1 MDSSILGGEEMV
13 DKNGKE
19 IKIGDKVKPDDGRI
33 LLIISQFYVEEMGE
47 ECLFG
52 QQIEDPLAF
61 SPLTQEN
68 LASQWVVI
76 EEEKGE

>member
-1 MDSSILGGEEMV
+1 MV

-19 IKIGDKVKPDDGRI
+19 IKIGDKIKPEGEGRV
-33 LLIISQFYVEEMGE
+33 LLIVSHFNNVEGFG

-68 LASQWVVI
+68 LSLQWTIV
-76 EEEKGE
+76 EE

>member
-1 MDSSILGGEEMV
+1 MV

-19 IKIGDKVKPDDGRI
+19 IKIGNKIKPDGDGRE
-33 LLIISQFYVEEMGE
+33 LLIVSEFDNVEGLGQ
-47 ECLFG
+47 CLFG

-68 LASQWVVI
+68 LSSQWALI
-76 EEEKGE
+76 EE

>member
-1 MDSSILGGEEMV
+1 MT

-19 IKIGDKVKPDDGRI
+19 IKIGDKIKPDIGRV
-33 LLIISQFYVEEMGE
+33 LLIVSQFNVPELG

-52 QQIEDPLAF
+52 QQIENPLAF

-68 LASQWVVI
+68 LSSQWEIV
-76 EEEKGE
+76 E

>member
-1 MDSSILGGEEMV
+1 MV

-19 IKIGDKVKPDDGRI
+19 IKIGDKVKPDIGRI
-33 LLIISQFYVEEMGE
+33 LLIVSQFYVEELG

-52 QQIEDPLAF
+52 QQIDYPLAF

-68 LASQWVVI
+68 LSSQWTVV
-76 EEEKGE
+76 EEGENNE

>member
-1 MDSSILGGEEMV
+1 MFV

-19 IKIGDKVKPDDGRI
+19 IKIGDRVKPDKGRI
-33 LLIISQFYVEEMGE
+33 LLIVSQFYVKDLGE
-47 ECLFG
+47 DCLFG

-68 LASQWVVI
+68 LSSQWSLV
-76 EEEKGE
+76 EE

>member
-1 MDSSILGGEEMV
+1 MFK

-19 IKIGDKVKPDDGRI
+19 VKIGDKVRPDIGRV
-33 LLIISQFYVEEMGE
+33 LLIVSQAYVEELG

-68 LASQWVVI
+68 LASQWSVL
-76 EEEKGE
+76 EEEI

>member
-1 MDSSILGGEEMV
+1 MFT

-19 IKIGDKVKPDDGRI
+19 IKIGDKVRPDEGRI
-33 LLIISQFYVEEMGE
+33 LLIVSQAYVEDFKE

-61 SPLTQEN
+61 SPLTQSN
-68 LASQWVVI
+68 LSEQWTVI
-76 EEEKGE
+76 E

>member
-1 MDSSILGGEEMV
+1 MV

-19 IKIGDKVKPDDGRI
+19 IKIGNKVRPEGEGEI
-33 LLIISQFYVEEMGE
+33 LLIVSHFNNVEGLG

-52 QQIEDPLAF
+52 QQIEDPMAF

-68 LASQWVVI
+68 LSSQWVVV
-76 EEEKGE
+76 EE

>member
-1 MDSSILGGEEMV
+1 MV

-19 IKIGDKVKPDDGRI
+19 IKIGNKLKPDEGRI
-33 LLIISQFYVEEMGE
+33 LLVVSHFDNVSDLG

-52 QQIEDPLAF
+52 QQIDDPLAF

-68 LASQWVVI
+68 LSKQWTII
-76 EEEKGE
+76 E

>member
-1 MDSSILGGEEMV
+1 MFT

-19 IKIGDKVKPDDGRI
+19 VKIGDKVRPDGDGRV
-33 LLIISQFYVEEMGE
+33 LLIVSQFYVNEMG

-61 SPLTQEN
+61 SPLTHEDLSKN
-68 LASQWVVI
+68 WILI
-76 EEEKGE
+76 EEEN